1 MINEAFGIEV
11 DLGEGIRFLLGT
23 DDLDSDGEM
32 ELLIPAGD
40 VRFEGEF
47 TTTQRDLEMDYSG
60 AVSTGVADARQE
72 LNLNFEREINSD
84 LTMEVVD
91 GTESGIDF
99 TAEHLMRTENTLQ

>member
-1 MINEAFGIEV
+1 
-11 DLGEGIRFLLGT
+11 
-23 DDLDSDGEM
+23 
-32 ELLIPAGD
+32 
-40 VRFEGEF
+40 
-47 TTTQRDLEMDYSG
+47 MDYSG

-99 TAEHLMRTENTLQ
+99 TAEAPDEDGVYAPVEFDVAVNYEGTEEADVFTVIGTVGSAPDSTF